1 MYVFRSRTRCRPGI
15 GFQGTGQVSDK
26 DNGDQ
31 GAQDLVGYASTIV
44 AAYVGNN
51 TVAADELPDLI
62 RLVHASLLAVAGGE
76 SGAPQPKPAVP
87 VAKSISDNFLIC
99 LEDGKK
105 FKSLKRHLRTA
116 YDMSP
121 EEYRA
126 KWDLPADYPMV
137 APGYSRQRSKL
148 AKKMG
153 LGRGDK

>member
-1 MYVFRSRTRCRPGI
+1 MVSWVAG
-15 GFQGTGQVSDK
+15 GKQVSDAK
-26 DNGDQ
+26 TGEQ
-31 GAQDLVGYASTIV
+31 GEQALVEYASKIV

-51 TVAADELPDLI
+51 TVASEELPDLI
-62 RLVHASLLAVAGGE
+62 RLVHKSLSSVAGNDTQ
-76 SGAPQPKPAVP
+76 PQQPKPAVP
-87 VAKSISDNFLIC
+87 VAKSVSDNFLIC

-105 FKSLKRHLRTA
+105 FKSLKRHLRTS

-126 KWDLPADYPMV
+126 KWGLPADYPMV

-153 LGRGDK
+153 LGRADK